1 MIYYTL
7 RIFLFLLL
15 TLPAFATQNNHSFYV
30 ATALGIDK
38 ISGKRTGL
46 ARDPTPPITDRDFSV
61 GKSLRSISAALD
73 MRVGYMYKFS
83 QFGLGIEALGGHTKL
98 EDTHKQDF
106 LFQAVSS
113 NQYEIKQKLTTYAG
127 LQARGGYI
135 INDLFIYALA
145 GIHIQKIQWHLHTFM
160 VDLVGGNPAES
171 IDLKINKQKL
181 APCFGIGFQKA
192 LTPQF
197 DIGLEFKATLFK
209 KFKLKWERYHINAH
223 NIHSSFKNT
232 LYSIR
237 LKFTYNI

>member
-1 MIYYTL
+1 MIYYT
-7 RIFLFLLL
+7 FSFFLLL
-15 TLPAFATQNNHSFYV
+15 LLASPLFAAQNNHSFYV
-30 ATALGIDK
+30 TTALGIDK

-46 ARDPTPPITDRDFSV
+46 ARDPTPPITDTDFSV
-61 GKSLRSISAALD
+61 GKSLRSISAAVD
-73 MRVGYMYKFS
+73 IRVGYMYKFS
-83 QFGLGIEALGGHTKL
+83 QFGLGLEVLGGYTKL
-98 EDTHKQDF
+98 EDTHKQAF
-106 LFQAVSS
+106 LLQAVSN

-135 INDLFIYALA
+135 INDAFIYALA
-145 GIHIQKIQWHLHTFM
+145 GIHIQKIQWQLNTFM
-160 VDLVGGNPAES
+160 VELVGGNSES

-197 DIGLEFKATLFK
+197 DVGLEFKATLFK